1 MSSWTKKQAVPNLHT
16 IFMRT
21 EIEYGISL
29 CDLFYFGG
37 REEGLEVKGCQV

>member
-1 MSSWTKKQAVPNLHT
+1 
-16 IFMRT
+16 MRT